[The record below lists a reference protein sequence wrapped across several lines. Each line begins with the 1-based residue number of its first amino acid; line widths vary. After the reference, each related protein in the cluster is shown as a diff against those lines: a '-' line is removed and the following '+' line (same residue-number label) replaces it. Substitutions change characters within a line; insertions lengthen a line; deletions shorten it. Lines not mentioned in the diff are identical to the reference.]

1 MIYNLDQQ
9 RLLYIVEVSWLPHD
23 DSSQSLSLLPII
35 RDDFSTKNTNK
46 EISIPSTIED
56 EVIQVAEQDYGL
68 ICPSSGQLVPLKA
81 FHIRAQLVD
90 VTAEVIRTK
99 SFAFRKK
106 NNIRFSGC
114 SLSSL
119 S

>member
-1 MIYNLDQQ
+1 M
-9 RLLYIVEVSWLPHD
+9 LYIVEVSWIPFD
-23 DSSQSLSLLPII
+23 DCNQTLKALPII
-35 RDDFSTKNTNK
+35 RDSLSNRSIIPVDEVK
-46 EISIPSTIED
+46 IPSTIED

-90 VTAEVIRTK
+90 VTAEVNRMIFFFFFFK
-99 SFAFRKK
+99 FLFP
-106 NNIRFSGC
+106 GC

>member
-1 MIYNLDQQ
+1 M
-9 RLLYIVEVSWLPHD
+9 LYIVEVSWLPHD
-23 DSSQSLSLLPII
+23 ESSQSLSLLPIV
-35 RDDFSTKNTNK
+35 RDVFSAQNHSK
-46 EISIPSTIED
+46 EIDIPSTIED

-68 ICPSSGQLVPLKA
+68 ICPSSGQLIPLKA

-90 VTAEVIRTK
+90 VTAEVIRIIIDFLFLKETL
-99 SFAFRKK
+99 S
-106 NNIRFSGC
+106 ISGC

>member
-1 MIYNLDQQ
+1 MD
-9 RLLYIVEVSWLPHD
+9 
-23 DSSQSLSLLPII
+23 
-35 RDDFSTKNTNK
+35 
-46 EISIPSTIED
+46 IPSTIED
-56 EVIQVAEQDYGL
+56 EVIQIAEQDYGL

-90 VTAEVIRTK
+90 VTAEVNKTIFCFY
-99 SFAFRKK
+99 SFK
-106 NNIRFSGC
+106 NIFLQIQFSGC

>member
-1 MIYNLDQQ
+1 MPID
-9 RLLYIVEVSWLPHD
+9 EVD
-23 DSSQSLSLLPII
+23 
-35 RDDFSTKNTNK
+35 
-46 EISIPSTIED
+46 IPLTIED
-56 EVIQVAEQDYGL
+56 EVIEVAEQDYGL

-90 VTAEVIRTK
+90 ITAEVNKILFIFLKTFLK
-99 SFAFRKK
+99 
-106 NNIRFSGC
+106 FSGC

>member
-1 MIYNLDQQ
+1 
-9 RLLYIVEVSWLPHD
+9 LLYIVEVSWIPFD
-23 DSSQSLSLLPII
+23 DCNQPLKALPII
-35 RDDFSTKNTNK
+35 RDSLSKIPIEEVK
-46 EISIPSTIED
+46 IPSTIED

-90 VTAEVIRTK
+90 ITAEVNQTIF
-99 SFAFRKK
+99 SSLIK
-106 NNIRFSGC
+106 NIFIPGC

>member
-1 MIYNLDQQ
+1 MPID
-9 RLLYIVEVSWLPHD
+9 EVD
-23 DSSQSLSLLPII
+23 
-35 RDDFSTKNTNK
+35 
-46 EISIPSTIED
+46 IPLTIED
-56 EVIQVAEQDYGL
+56 EVIEVAEQDYGL

-90 VTAEVIRTK
+90 VTAEVNKILFIFLKTFLK
-99 SFAFRKK
+99 
-106 NNIRFSGC
+106 FSGC

>member
-1 MIYNLDQQ
+1 VD
-9 RLLYIVEVSWLPHD
+9 
-23 DSSQSLSLLPII
+23 
-35 RDDFSTKNTNK
+35 
-46 EISIPSTIED
+46 IPSTIED

-90 VTAEVIRTK
+90 VTAEVNKRIYFF
-99 SFAFRKK
+99 SLPKK
-106 NNIRFSGC
+106 THFVFSGC

>member
-1 MIYNLDQQ
+1 M
-9 RLLYIVEVSWLPHD
+9 P
-23 DSSQSLSLLPII
+23 SS
-35 RDDFSTKNTNK
+35 
-46 EISIPSTIED
+46 IED

-90 VTAEVIRTK
+90 VTAEVCGAIL
-99 SFAFRKK
+99 SFES
-106 NNIRFSGC
+106 I
-114 SLSSL
+114 SSINT

>member
-1 MIYNLDQQ
+1 
-9 RLLYIVEVSWLPHD
+9 LLYIVEVSWIPFD
-23 DSSQSLSLLPII
+23 DCNQPLKALPII
-35 RDDFSTKNTNK
+35 RDSLSKIPIEEVK
-46 EISIPSTIED
+46 IPSTIED

-90 VTAEVIRTK
+90 ITAEVNQMIFFFFFFK
-99 SFAFRKK
+99 FLFP
-106 NNIRFSGC
+106 GC

>member
-1 MIYNLDQQ
+1 MPTD
-9 RLLYIVEVSWLPHD
+9 EVD
-23 DSSQSLSLLPII
+23 
-35 RDDFSTKNTNK
+35 
-46 EISIPSTIED
+46 IPLTIEN
-56 EVIQVAEQDYGL
+56 EVIEVAEQDYGL

-90 VTAEVIRTK
+90 VTAEV
-99 SFAFRKK
+99 
-106 NNIRFSGC
+106 NIILFIFLKTFLKFSGC

>member
-1 MIYNLDQQ
+1 VIELCCF
-9 RLLYIVEVSWLPHD
+9 YIIVD
-23 DSSQSLSLLPII
+23 
-35 RDDFSTKNTNK
+35 
-46 EISIPSTIED
+46 IPSTIEE

-68 ICPSSGQLVPLKA
+68 ICPSSGELVPLKA

-90 VTAEVIRTK
+90 VTAEVN
-99 SFAFRKK
+99 KK
-106 NNIRFSGC
+106 EFYHFYIIYSSGC